1 MADLLGYGLALLLGD
16 GLALLLGLEVGD
28 LPRHLRALLTRH
40 LLALG
45 PGNLDISVI
54 DTRFGSIF
62 FEPGSGQKILS
73 GRPQNPEPRR
83 RLHTNKDLFKK
94 CSEFSDDLHLNGSR
108 KRKP

>member
-16 GLALLLGLEVGD
+16 GLTLLLRLEVGD